1 MHLKTI
7 KVVDNKERLRNYH
20 RLEQSEEARQLN
32 TIWHPGLDPGSE
44 YDNDGK
50 NSKILPFQLILI
62 HPCWFLSFDK
72 CALVI

>member
-7 KVVDNKERLRNYH
+7 RVVNNKERLRNYH
-20 RLEQSEEARQLN
+20 RLERSEEARQLN

-50 NSKILPFQLILI
+50 TSKILPLQLILI
-62 HPCWFLSFDK
+62 HPCWFFSFDK
-72 CALVI
+72 CALVM